1 MELELSELEYIT
13 GYRNSGRKPGPIDYR
28 FVTHTA
34 KEYVVGT
41 ISHNGS
47 PIQFVFD
54 RDDLE
59 KVEKR
64 AWHLSSGKYIGS
76 TFYLDGGV
84 KLELY
89 LHNLVMNRMAF
100 NGKGPKQSVDH
111 INRNGLDNR
120 KENLRI
126 VSQSQQNI
134 NQPKK
139 KRAVILPENCGIQ
152 PDEIPKHIWYVRA
165 QGQHGDRFAIEFKTE
180 GVCWKTTSSKAVS
193 IKDKLEQAK
202 VKLAELYESYP
213 YLNPAYEVQ
222 KQKKLEDSFQQILA
236 TQSFVLQ
243 EEIHSFLS

>member
-1 MELELSELEYIT
+1 MELDELEYKT
-13 GYRNSGRKPGPIDYR
+13 GYRNSGRKPGIIDYR
-28 FVTHTA
+28 FVSYNN
-34 KEYVVGT
+34 KEYVVGIIQYKGT
-41 ISHNGS
+41 DV
-47 PIQFVFD
+47 QFVFD
-54 RDDLE
+54 RDDFE

-64 AWHLSSGKYIGS
+64 PWHLSSGKYIGS

-89 LHNLVMNRMAF
+89 LHNLIMNRNAF
-100 NGKGPKQSVDH
+100 NGKGQKETVDH

-139 KRAVILPENCGIQ
+139 KRNVILPEGCPIK

-180 GVCWKTTSSKAVS
+180 GICWKTTSSKAVS
-193 IKDKLEQAK
+193 LKQKLEQAK
-202 VKLAELYESYP
+202 VKLAELYDQYPHLDPTSEDPNVNLLNESFE
-213 YLNPAYEVQ
+213 A
-222 KQKKLEDSFQQILA
+222 IL
-236 TQSFVLQ
+236 TQ
-243 EEIHSFLS
+243 